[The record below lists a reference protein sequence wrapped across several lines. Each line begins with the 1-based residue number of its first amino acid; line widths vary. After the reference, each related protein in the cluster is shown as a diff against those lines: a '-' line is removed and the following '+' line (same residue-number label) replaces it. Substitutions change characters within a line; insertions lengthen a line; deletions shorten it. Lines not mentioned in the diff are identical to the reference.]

1 MWVTLFALIT
11 AASVCLGMVSFA
23 VQTHKEQAILASMD
37 RSAHVS
43 VEHPAPNGDADH
55 PG

>member
-11 AASVCLGMVSFA
+11 AASVCFGMVSFA
-23 VQTHKEQAILASMD
+23 IQTHKEQAILASMD

-43 VEHPAPNGDADH
+43 EQHPANGDANN

>member
-1 MWVTLFALIT
+1 
-11 AASVCLGMVSFA
+11 MVSFA
-23 VQTHKEQAILASMD
+23 VQAHKEQAILASME

-43 VEHPAPNGDADH
+43 VEQPAPNGDADH